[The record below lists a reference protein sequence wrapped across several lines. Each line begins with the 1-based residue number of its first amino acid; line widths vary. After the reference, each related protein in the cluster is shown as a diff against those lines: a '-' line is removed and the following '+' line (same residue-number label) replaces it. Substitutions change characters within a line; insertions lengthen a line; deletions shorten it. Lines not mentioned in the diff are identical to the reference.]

1 MKKKALIVVNLAGFL
16 HFLWNDI
23 ATLQEMG
30 YEVSVAMNENSAAGP
45 NLIEIPKLEEMGI
58 AHYQVEFDT
67 KSPVSTQN
75 IQAYKQLKLILK
87 TNKYDLI
94 HCHTPI
100 VGILTRMAARKYR
113 KTGTTVIYTN
123 VLTTSQYGTVDLIT
137 TISTVAGPML
147 TLNIAESVMRFGLDK
162 DADKEKN
169 TQCGS
174 IVLLIAMIIG
184 LVLIPICR
192 CITEVSDYAMYVYF
206 YVISLS
212 ASQLFL
218 CDLRGK
224 ELLLKYSLGNIL
236 QTLMIAIL
244 NITFLLVFKM
254 ETGGYL
260 LAYIIAN
267 FIVAIYAIIAG
278 KGYKAFSFHNIDRC
292 KLKEMIRYSVVL
304 IPNTFMW
311 WIMNSSDRVMVT
323 YMIGAAANG
332 IYAVSYKL
340 PTLVSTLTGIFNQ
353 AWSYSAIR
361 EEGTS
366 DETEYNNKMFKT
378 LSAIAFMMGI
388 GLLLLTKPFLGVYV
402 ADSYYDAWKYT
413 PFLIIGC
420 VYLTL
425 GTFMATSYTV
435 HKDSFGYLFS
445 GSFGAAFNILL
456 NFILI
461 PVIGVYGAALATC
474 ISYIAVFMFRVFHTR
489 KYIKYDIMYKE
500 FILGSLL
507 MLVSAI
513 LMFVDGMKGFLL
525 QLVILLIGFT
535 VFSKTWIPMLQF
547 FLNKIQRKRVS

>member
-1 MKKKALIVVNLAGFL
+1 MVSESRNRYLLKNTLIFTLGNIGARMISFL
-16 HFLWNDI
+16 
-23 ATLQEMG
+23 
-30 YEVSVAMNENSAAGP
+30 
-45 NLIEIPKLEEMGI
+45 LIPL
-58 AHYQVEFDT
+58 
-67 KSPVSTQN
+67 
-75 IQAYKQLKLILK
+75 
-87 TNKYDLI
+87 
-94 HCHTPI
+94 
-100 VGILTRMAARKYR
+100 
-113 KTGTTVIYTN
+113 YTN
-123 VLTTSQYGTVDLIT
+123 VLTKSQYGTVDLIT

-174 IVLLIAMIIG
+174 IVLFIAMIIG
-184 LVLIPICR
+184 LILIPICR
-192 CITEVSDYAMYVYF
+192 HVTEVSEYAMYVYF

-244 NITFLLVFKM
+244 NIMF
-254 ETGGYL
+254 

-267 FIVAIYAIIAG
+267 FIVAVYAIIAG
-278 KGYKAFSFHNIDRC
+278 KDYKAFSFHNIDLY
-292 KLKEMIRYSVVL
+292 KLKEMVRYSVVL

-323 YMIGAAANG
+323 YMVGAAANG

-366 DETEYNNKMFKT
+366 DETEYNNKMFRT
-378 LSAIAFMMGI
+378 LAAIAFMMGI
-388 GLLLLTKPFLGVYV
+388 GLLLLAKPFLKIYV
-402 ADSYYDAWKYT
+402 SDSYYDAWRYT

-445 GSFGAAFNILL
+445 GSFGAVFNILL
-456 NFILI
+456 NFILV

-489 KYIKYDIMYKE
+489 KYIKYDIWYKE

-507 MLVSAI
+507 MILSAI
-513 LMFVDGMKGFLL
+513 LMFVDDIKGFLF
-525 QLVILLIGFT
+525 QLLILVLGFA

-547 FLNKIQRKRVS
+547 FLNKVRRKRVI

>member
-1 MKKKALIVVNLAGFL
+1 MGSESRNRYLLKNTLIFTLGNIGSRMISFFL
-16 HFLWNDI
+16 
-23 ATLQEMG
+23 
-30 YEVSVAMNENSAAGP
+30 
-45 NLIEIPKLEEMGI
+45 IPL
-58 AHYQVEFDT
+58 
-67 KSPVSTQN
+67 
-75 IQAYKQLKLILK
+75 
-87 TNKYDLI
+87 
-94 HCHTPI
+94 
-100 VGILTRMAARKYR
+100 
-113 KTGTTVIYTN
+113 YTN

-254 ETGGYL
+254 EIGGYL

-323 YMIGAAANG
+323 YMIGAVANG